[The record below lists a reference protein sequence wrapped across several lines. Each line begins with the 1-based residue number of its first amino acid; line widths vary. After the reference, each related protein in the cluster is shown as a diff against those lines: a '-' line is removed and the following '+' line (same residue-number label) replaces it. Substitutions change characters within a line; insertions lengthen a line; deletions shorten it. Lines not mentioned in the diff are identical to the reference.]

1 MVPPNSAP
9 GDARLGPTL
18 LALARNAIARELG
31 QPEQPEPR
39 PPERPARL
47 AQPGATFVTL
57 TRQGQLRGCIGSLE
71 AYRPLAE
78 DVAANARAAA
88 FRDPRFDPV
97 DATEY
102 PDIALEVS
110 LLSAPEP
117 FPVRDEG
124 DALARLR
131 PGEDGL
137 VFTFQGRRATFLPQ
151 VWESLPDP
159 EAFLTQLKRKA
170 GLPGDFWDPAVHLER
185 YRVQHWQ
192 ESQS

>member
-1 MVPPNSAP
+1 MVPPDTVP
-9 GDARLGPTL
+9 GDARLGATL

-31 QPEQPEPR
+31 QPEQAEPR
-39 PPERPARL
+39 PPERSPRL

-57 TRQGQLRGCIGSLE
+57 TRRGQLRGCIGSLE

-88 FRDPRFDPV
+88 FRDPRFAPLT
-97 DATEY
+97 AAEY
-102 PDIALEVS
+102 PEICLEVS
-110 LLSAPEP
+110 LLAAPEP
-117 FPVRDEG
+117 FPVQDE
-124 DALARLR
+124 AEARARLK

-137 VFTFQGRRATFLPQ
+137 VFTYRGHRATFLPQ

-159 EAFLTQLKRKA
+159 REFLAQLKRKA
-170 GLPGDFWDPAVHLER
+170 GLAEDFWDPAVQLER

-192 ESQS
+192 ESSI

>member
-1 MVPPNSAP
+1 MTPPDTAP
-9 GDARLGPTL
+9 EAALLGATL

-31 QPEQPEPR
+31 QPEQAEPR

-57 TRQGQLRGCIGSLE
+57 TRRGQLRGCIGSLE

-88 FRDPRFDPV
+88 FRDPRFAPLS
-97 DATEY
+97 ATEY
-102 PDIALEVS
+102 PEICLEVS
-110 LLSAPEP
+110 LLAAPEP

-151 VWESLPDP
+151 VWESLPAP

-170 GLPGDFWDPAVHLER
+170 GLPGDFWDPEVRLER